1 MTNETLALKN
11 PQQIQCLLLSSP
23 TYGDIRTFIIEE
35 KPWFAGKDVGF
46 VLGYKGTNTVIKNYI
61 RSDDQRILCRS
72 DLPYTLP
79 IGMKLSGRGLIVINE
94 SALTDL
100 AIRSKKR
107 NASKFRHWLI
117 ENLPIIKGTVIS
129 SHDVADTDMTD
140 GISASEP
147 GLIPFESL
155 VFGNVRTTIIN
166 NEFWFVGR
174 DVATAL
180 EFKNTSDA
188 LANNVDPE
196 DKIMGSA
203 MATPSIVDSM
213 GRVQHPVWINESGV
227 YTLIFKSRSE
237 RAKSFRRWV
246 TDEVLPTLRKT
257 GSYTMPGL
265 RDETIILPKTEYEEL
280 VSIRDKWNA
289 LGEASIQTLTVCA
302 EKLKLPETQIKVKD
316 TKPQK
321 NPPMQPALKK
331 ILPKPYTM
339 SVDRFA
345 KLLKPAYPLI
355 TRNKLFQWLR
365 ESGYLS
371 PDNAPIQEYVKKG
384 YLQPV
389 ERMTPQGLYIKPLIT
404 AEGQSYFIRELEEL
418 HSDIKE

>member
-1 MTNETLALKN
+1 MTNETLLPKTT
-11 PQQIQCLLLSSP
+11 QQIQCLLLSSP

-35 KPWFAGKDVGF
+35 KPWFAGKDVAS
-46 VLGYKGTNTVIKNYI
+46 VLGYKGPNAVIKNYI
-61 RSDDQRILCRS
+61 RPDDQRILCRS

-94 SALTDL
+94 AALTDL

-117 ENLPIIKGTVIS
+117 ENLPIIKGPERTDIVVNVDDS
-129 SHDVADTDMTD
+129 DVSDASGVQIFHSPMFGELHGILID
-140 GISASEP
+140 GEP
-147 GLIPFESL
+147 
-155 VFGNVRTTIIN
+155 
-166 NEFWFVGR
+166 WFVGKDAALALEYSNPSKAIVMHVR
-174 DVATAL
+174 EKYKTFRMLPVSDSQNGNLVKTAL
-180 EFKNTSDA
+180 
-188 LANNVDPE
+188 
-196 DKIMGSA
+196 
-203 MATPSIVDSM
+203 
-213 GRVQHPVWINESGV
+213 INEFGL
-227 YTLIFKSRSE
+227 YALTFRSKNKKAE
-237 RAKSFRRWV
+237 EFQDWV
-246 TDEVLPTLRKT
+246 FEDVLPTLRKT

-265 RDETIILPKTEYEEL
+265 RDETITLPKTEYEEL

-289 LGEASIQTLTVCA
+289 LGESSIQTLTVCA

-321 NPPMQPALKK
+321 NPPLQPALKK

-371 PDNAPIQEYVKKG
+371 PENAPIQEYVKKG

-404 AEGQSYFIRELEEL
+404 AEGQSYFIRELEKL